1 MTNLKYLYI
10 SVYLPLTLVLGV
22 GNVFRASFATKQ
34 NTQNISTSDYSIEA
48 KKIDRIDAL
57 QKFFTKY
64 NSPLIENA
72 ETFVIVADKYGLDY
86 KLLPSIACM
95 ESTCA
100 KFLIPG
106 TYNPF
111 GWGAGK
117 IIFGSYDEAIE
128 RVGRGLSEIYLSRGL
143 DTAQKIAPVY
153 NPPSPYSWTNGVNF
167 FISKIEEISLKS

>member
-1 MTNLKYLYI
+1 MLNIKYLHI
-10 SVYLPLTLVLGV
+10 SIYLPLALVLGV
-22 GNVFRASFATKQ
+22 GTGFNKNVSAKQVIQTDTATEF
-34 NTQNISTSDYSIEA
+34 SIES
-48 KKIDRIDAL
+48 KRINRVDSL
-57 QKFFTKY
+57 QKFFSKY

-72 ETFVIVADKYGLDY
+72 ETFVKVADKYGLDY

-106 TYNPF
+106 NYNPF
-111 GWGAGK
+111 GWGAGRIK
-117 IIFGSYDEAIE
+117 FDSYDEAIE

-167 FISKIEEISLKS
+167 FISKIEEISLRS